1 MTLAAP
7 TETTTGGRLFDFRI
21 LRSLRKTAG
30 LTIDA
35 VSAQSGVSPAVISKL
50 ERNQTTAELETL
62 YRLARVFQMSATD
75 MLSLAESPFA
85 QQAGER
91 LYEREGF
98 RFRHVRYANMAC
110 FHVEAR
116 AGARVSNPEIHRDD
130 HEFCWVL
137 DGRVRISL
145 PAESIEL
152 GGGESAQFDAVLEH
166 TYEALEDSRLIL
178 VHTRKNQRYGS
189 NRNHAD
195 R

>member
-1 MTLAAP
+1 MAAP

-21 LRSLRKTAG
+21 LRSLRKGAG
-30 LTIDA
+30 LTIGA
-35 VSAQSGVSPAVISKL
+35 VSVQSGVSPAVISKL

-75 MLSLAESPFA
+75 LLALAESPFA

-91 LYEREGF
+91 VYEREGF
-98 RFRHVRYANMAC
+98 RFRIVRYANMAC
-110 FHVEAR
+110 FLAEAR
-116 AGARVSNPEIHRDD
+116 AGAQVSNPEIHRDD

-137 DGRVRISL
+137 HGRVRISL
-145 PAESIEL
+145 PAEKIEL